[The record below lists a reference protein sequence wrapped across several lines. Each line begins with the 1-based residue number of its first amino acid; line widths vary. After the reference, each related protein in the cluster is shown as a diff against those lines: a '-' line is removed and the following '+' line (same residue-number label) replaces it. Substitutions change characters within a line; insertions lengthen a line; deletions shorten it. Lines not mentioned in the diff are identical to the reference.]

1 MKRRPVNFK
10 KSAKSFRH
18 NSKRTHKKNTAPFRA
33 ARGGIRL

>member
-10 KSAKSFRH
+10 KSAKSFRR
-18 NSKRTHKKNTAPFRA
+18 NASKTHKKNTAPFRA